1 MEPDGSASPLFDPAL
16 DRVTDASALGAL
28 AHPLRLRMLGLLR
41 RHGPSTA
48 SRLAARVGESSGL
61 TSYHLRQLAD
71 AGMIVDATAEDLGH
85 VGQVGGRERW
95 WKAARRSTYTLPP
108 PPGDDAAAAATS
120 DYLRAVLS
128 ANTDNTRSWLSVEH
142 TWPSAWQAATEL
154 SDVPLHLTLEEL
166 RHLGEEIRELVA
178 RYRRWDPT
186 VTPGTGEVPTDAVGV
201 SVQYQVFPFAD
212 QPPPADPAVDPSAGA
227 PPDPAPGGAAS

>member
-1 MEPDGSASPLFDPAL
+1 MASEPDRRPSSPLFDPEL
-16 DRVTDASALGAL
+16 DRVTDAAALGAL

-48 SRLAARVGESSGL
+48 SRLAVRVGESSGL

-71 AGMIVDATAEDLGH
+71 AGMVLDATAEDLRH
-85 VGQVGGRERW
+85 VEQVGGRERW
-95 WKAARRSTYTLPP
+95 WKASRRSTYTLPA
-108 PPGDDAAAAATS
+108 PPGDDAAAAATT

-128 ANTDNTRSWLSVEH
+128 ANTDNTRTWLSVEH
-142 TWPSAWQAATEL
+142 TWPTAWQAATEL
-154 SDVPLHLTLEEL
+154 SDVPLHLTLDEM
-166 RHLGEEIRELVA
+166 RRLGAEIREVVA

-186 VTPGTGEVPTDAVGV
+186 LPSGTGDIPADAVGI

-212 QPPPADPAVDPSAGA
+212 QEPPAAVDGDAADGA
-227 PPDPAPGGAAS
+227 P